1 MKNILFTTRKNNGVP
16 MLKST
21 LPIILFSMFPGI
33 AGIAATE
40 SATLD
45 NPLVSTVTQQN
56 KKVSG
61 VVYDTNGDPAIIV
74 KGTTNGT
81 ITDMDGKYT
90 LEVPANAILQIS
102 YIGYNT
108 QEIPIGNKTTINI
121 NLKEDTQALDEVVVV
136 AYGTQK
142 ARSVTGSMS
151 KLDASELS
159 DMPVSQIGEKLQGK
173 FSGVQINQANG
184 EPNGGLVIRVRGA
197 ASINGGN
204 EPLVV
209 IDGFPTTS
217 GLASISPDEI
227 ENITV
232 LKDAASASLYGSRA
246 ANGVILVTTKSAKRR

>member
-61 VVYDTNGDPAIIV
+61 VVYDTNGDPAIRANVIV

-108 QEIPIGNKTTINI
+108 QEIPIGNKT
-121 NLKEDTQALDEVVVV
+121 
-136 AYGTQK
+136 
-142 ARSVTGSMS
+142 
-151 KLDASELS
+151 
-159 DMPVSQIGEKLQGK
+159 
-173 FSGVQINQANG
+173 
-184 EPNGGLVIRVRGA
+184 
-197 ASINGGN
+197 
-204 EPLVV
+204 
-209 IDGFPTTS
+209 
-217 GLASISPDEI
+217 
-227 ENITV
+227 
-232 LKDAASASLYGSRA
+232 
-246 ANGVILVTTKSAKRR
+246 